1 MSDTRRSE
9 HAYRLDNTDPSLAPH
24 LFETLKAIQAS
35 EPVAWSDAVGGF
47 WMLTKYADVTAAAND
62 WEAFTVEEGH
72 TIPMTGKS
80 VMLPLAEVDP
90 PMHTPWRRFLMPYFT
105 PKTVE
110 SYRPQIESIVAQ
122 AFEDALDRG
131 EGDLCDVARRV
142 PTSTISAIL
151 GFKQDASY
159 ISDITEEWLAS
170 AGDSAHR
177 ERAVKAA
184 AAVEDVVKEEVA
196 ARRGKPVG
204 DVLGEI
210 MQAEI
215 DGRPLTDDELLGLCI
230 VFIVA
235 GHGTTVDGIANT
247 VHRLLA
253 EPGLLES
260 LQADRSRIAKVI
272 DESLRINPPVW
283 NMARTCRKDAEVRG
297 VEIVPGEKVMLTFGA
312 GNYDTDKFENPDV
325 FDPDRP
331 GVHGHLTFG
340 FGRHRCI
347 GEALAKLEMT
357 IVVEYILDHLPDLVL
372 AGEVTPRSTFT
383 TYGVTSLPVRRAIH
397 PARS

>member
-1 MSDTRRSE
+1 MTDTRKTE
-9 HAYRLDNTDPSLAPH
+9 HAFHLDNTDPSLAPH
-24 LFETLKAIQAS
+24 LFETLKEIQAT

-47 WMLTKYADVTAAAND
+47 WMLTKYADITAAAND
-62 WEAFTVEEGH
+62 WETFTVEEGH

-90 PMHTPWRRFLMPYFT
+90 PMHTPWRRFLVPYFT
-105 PKTVE
+105 PKTVQT
-110 SYRPQIESIVAQ
+110 YRTRIEEIVAE
-122 AFEDALDRG
+122 AFEDLAARG
-131 EGDLCDVARRV
+131 EGNLSDVARRV
-142 PTSTISAIL
+142 PTTVISSIL
-151 GFKQDASY
+151 GFRQDWTY
-159 ISDITEEWLAS
+159 ISDITEEWMAS
-170 AGDSAHR
+170 AGDTAHR
-177 ERAVKAA
+177 ERAVAAA
-184 AAVEDVVKEEVA
+184 AAVENVVKEEVA
-196 ARRGKPVG
+196 ARRGKPVE

-210 MQAEI
+210 MQAEVE
-215 DGRPLTDDELLGLCI
+215 GRPLTDDELLGLCI

-235 GHGTTVDGIANT
+235 GHGTTVDGITNT

-283 NMARTCRKDAEVRG
+283 NMGRTARLDSEIRG
-297 VEIVPGEKVMLTFGA
+297 VRIEPGEKIMLAFGA
-312 GNYDTDKFENPDV
+312 GNYDTEKFENPDV

-357 IVVEYILDHLPDLVL
+357 VVVEYVLDHLADLVL
-372 AGEVTPRSTFT
+372 DGEVTPRTHFS
-383 TYGVTSLPVRRAIH
+383 TYGVTSLPVRRTAAD
-397 PARS
+397 ARV